1 VDCAAPQVAGT
12 FFSAR
17 KLQRILDRRGR
28 IPHRSLINDIVAE
41 TAIGV
46 QSPLEYRW
54 IKHVGAVVIPASW
67 AVALIARPKCVL
79 PPDVERKNTHRRGAP
94 SAHSGERELDP
105 SELLRERPQ
114 PLGHLDI

>member
-54 IKHVGAVVIPASW
+54 IQ
-67 AVALIARPKCVL
+67 AR
-79 PPDVERKNTHRRGAP
+79 RSRGYT
-94 SAHSGERELDP
+94 G
-105 SELLRERPQ
+105 Q
-114 PLGHLDI
+114 LGRCANCTA